1 MGSNLGW
8 IGDAAGSLLRLR
20 GGADGW
26 GYRPGDAPFVEPT
39 ALAALAL
46 RCVAGEAAPRGCAE
60 AATGAARWVAR
71 IQRPDGSVGLSG
83 DLEAPKWPTAHA
95 ILLWSNVE
103 GFESQRT
110 RAAGW
115 LERFRGKT
123 FRRLPDSPLGH
134 DTSIVGWPWVEG
146 THPWVEPTAMAI
158 IALARVGLV
167 RSARVAEGARLLSDR
182 ALPSGGWNYGNSV
195 LFRTVLRPQP
205 GPTGLALLALASL
218 RARGHAVGPALDY
231 LESVLPGIRSAQS
244 LCWGILGLSAW
255 GRRPPGAAGWLRDGY
270 DELLADGIVDAFGLA
285 HLVLA
290 GCDHAL
296 DVIGLTVTSE
306 VTA

>member
-1 MGSNLGW
+1 VDANRGW
-8 IGDAAGSLLRLR
+8 IDDAAGRLLRLR
-20 GGADGW
+20 EGADGW

-46 RCVAGEAAPRGCAE
+46 RCVADEAAPKGGE
-60 AATGAARWVAR
+60 AVMGAARWVTR
-71 IQRPDGSVGLSG
+71 MQRPDGSVGLSDG
-83 DLEAPKWPTAHA
+83 LETPNWPTAHA
-95 ILLWSNVE
+95 ILLWSTVD

-123 FRRLPDSPLGH
+123 FRKSPESPLGH

-158 IALARVGLV
+158 IALARVGLG

-182 ALPSGGWNYGNSV
+182 ALPSGGWNYGNNV

-218 RARGHAVGPALDY
+218 GGREKAVGPALDY
-231 LESVLPGIRSAQS
+231 LESALPGIRSAQS
-244 LCWGILGLSAW
+244 LCWGTLGLSAW
-255 GRRPPGAAGWLRDGY
+255 GRRPPDAAGWLRDGY
-270 DELLADGIVDAFGLA
+270 DELSADGIVDAFGLA
-285 HLVLA
+285 HLILA
-290 GCDHAL
+290 GCDRAL
-296 DVIGLTVTSE
+296 NVIGLTVSSE
-306 VTA
+306 ATP